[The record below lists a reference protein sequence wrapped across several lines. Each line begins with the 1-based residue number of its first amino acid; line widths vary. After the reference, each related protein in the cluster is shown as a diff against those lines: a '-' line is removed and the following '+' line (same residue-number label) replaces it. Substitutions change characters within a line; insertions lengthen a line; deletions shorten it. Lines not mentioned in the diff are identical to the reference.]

1 MKRALVLSGG
11 GSRGAYE
18 CGAWRALQ
26 EMNIR
31 LDAVYGTSIG
41 AMNAALVAQ
50 GDYDVALR
58 LWENIRVDQIV
69 SLEEGEEFSVEHM
82 ASRKRDL
89 IPFLLENARN
99 FLMDISP
106 MERLMA
112 ENIDEGRVR
121 ASGMNL
127 GVMITRVP
135 QFSPLEARLNDI
147 PQGRLHDYLLASAAC
162 FPIFPLKSLDGEL
175 TMDGG
180 YVDNLPISMAISDG
194 AQEIIAIDIHP
205 QCVHPE
211 YTGMP
216 FLTLVHP
223 LHELCGF
230 LDFRPEQLR
239 RARMMGYY
247 DTMKAY
253 GRLDGIRYTF
263 VRVDD
268 LKISAQAREYIRRVA
283 EFDACSR
290 GRGGDAALI
299 RALRAEMPLR
309 RLSWKEGL
317 LRGLELC
324 AQLMGFR
331 EDAIYDVEQLTDR
344 ILRFVCAQD
353 MGKAPEEREFSAAAR
368 AGSRA
373 LIACLCTGLRW
384 DDGFFARYARR
395 LWDYPMEAAAALYL
409 DTMRRRVQCL
419 PAG

>member
-50 GDYDVALR
+50 GDYEIALR
-58 LWENIRVDQIV
+58 LWENIRVEQIV
-69 SLEEGEEFSVEHM
+69 SLEEGEAFSVERM

-89 IPFLLENARN
+89 IPFLLENAHN
-99 FLMDISP
+99 FLMDITP

-112 ENIDEGRVR
+112 ENVHEGRVR
-121 ASGMNL
+121 ASGMEL

-135 QFSPLEARLNDI
+135 QFSALEVRLSEI
-147 PQGRLHDYLLASAAC
+147 PQGRLHDYLLASASC
-162 FPIFPLKSLDGEL
+162 FPIFPLKNLDGEL

-180 YVDNLPISMAISDG
+180 YVDNLPIGMAIADG
-194 AQEIIAIDIHP
+194 AEEIIAIDIHT
-205 QCVHPE
+205 QSVHPE

-230 LDFRPEQLR
+230 LDFNPEQLR
-239 RARMMGYY
+239 RARLMGYY
-247 DTMKAY
+247 DTLKVY

-263 VRVDD
+263 TRVND
-268 LKISAQAREYIRRVA
+268 LKVSAAARKYAQRVA
-283 EFDACSR
+283 RFDALSAS
-290 GRGGDAALI
+290 RGGDAVLAG
-299 RALRAEMPLR
+299 ALRAETPLR
-309 RLSWKEGL
+309 PLSWKQCL

-324 AQLMGFR
+324 AQSMGFR
-331 EDAIYDVEQLTDR
+331 EDAIYDVYRLTGRMLD
-344 ILRFVCAQD
+344 FVRAQTGGRG
-353 MGKAPEEREFSAAAR
+353 MEEREMAAAAR
-368 AGSRA
+368 ASGRA
-373 LIACLCTGLRW
+373 RIAC
-384 DDGFFARYARR
+384 FYAGMCRDPEFVSRHVKR
-395 LWDYPMEAAAALYL
+395 LSEFPMEAAAALYL
-409 DTMRRRVQCL
+409 HTVAQA
-419 PAG
+419 P

>member
-26 EMNIR
+26 EMNVR

-50 GDYDVALR
+50 GDYEVALK

-69 SLEEGEEFSVEHM
+69 SLEEGEEFSVERM

-89 IPFLLENARN
+89 VPFLLENARN
-99 FLMDISP
+99 FLMDITP
-106 MERLMA
+106 MEQLMA
-112 ENIDEGRVR
+112 QNIDEGRVR
-121 ASGMNL
+121 ASGMEL

-135 QFSPLEARLNDI
+135 QFSPLEARLKDI
-147 PQGRLHDYLLASAAC
+147 REGRLHDYLLASASC
-162 FPIFPLKSLDGEL
+162 FPIFPLKNLNGEL

-180 YVDNLPISMAISDG
+180 YVDNLPIGMALADG

-211 YTGMP
+211 YVNMP

-230 LDFRPEQLR
+230 LDFNPDQLR
-239 RARMMGYY
+239 RTRMMGYY
-247 DTMKAY
+247 DTMKVY

-263 VRVDD
+263 TRVDD
-268 LKISAQAREYIRRVA
+268 LRVCDIARRYVQRVA
-283 EFDACSR
+283 RFDALCAS
-290 GRGGDAALI
+290 RGGDAALI
-299 RALRAEMPLR
+299 QALRAETPLR
-309 RLSWKEGL
+309 KLSWKESL

-324 AQLMGFR
+324 AQLMDFR
-331 EDAIYDVEQLTDR
+331 EDAIYNPSLLTKRMLDY
-344 ILRFVCAQD
+344 VHAQ
-353 MGKAPEEREFSAAAR
+353 GGRANIEEREIGSAAR

-373 LIACLCTGLRW
+373 LIACIC
-384 DDGFFARYARR
+384 DGMRR
-395 LWDYPMEAAAALYL
+395 DAEFSVRHAKRLSDFPMEMAAAMYL
-409 DTMRRRVQCL
+409 DTL
-419 PAG
+419 EGAGF